1 MGIKDA
7 WLMRSSARSIPT
19 TPKDILNL
27 WRGERQDNEDN
38 WILGEGIIEYYRKE
52 EDWNALLPYIIVGSQ
67 FVWCFDDSI
76 ERITVIA
83 VEEDNKKYFKIIN
96 NANGC
101 ISAQLYELLKESP
114 MNIKVKI
121 KVQELKEELYN
132 PLWPFFFN

>member
-1 MGIKDA
+1 MGINNA
-7 WLMRSSARSIPT
+7 WLMRSSARSIST
-19 TPKDILNL
+19 TPKSILNL
-27 WRGERQDNEDN
+27 WRGDRQDNEEN
-38 WILGEGIIEYYRKE
+38 WILGEGIMEYYRKE
-52 EDWNALLPYIIVGSQ
+52 EDWNALLEYIIVGSQ
-67 FVWCFDDSI
+67 FVWCFDE

-83 VEEDNKKYFKIIN
+83 VEEDNKKSFRVIN
-96 NANGC
+96 NANGD